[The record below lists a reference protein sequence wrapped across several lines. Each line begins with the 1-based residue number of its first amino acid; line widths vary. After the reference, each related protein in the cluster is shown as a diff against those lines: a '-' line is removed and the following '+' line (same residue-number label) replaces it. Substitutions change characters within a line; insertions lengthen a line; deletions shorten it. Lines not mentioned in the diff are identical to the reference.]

1 MTGSSSPPIWRL
13 TLLRAIIFDFDGV
26 IVDSEPLIFR
36 LTQQMAAQE
45 HWTVTEA
52 EYFRDY
58 LALDDRG
65 IVEHLYHS
73 HGRPVD
79 AARRDELVEWKK
91 RAYADEI
98 RDGLP
103 AVPGAVEFVR
113 SLAAQYPLA
122 IASGSLR
129 SEIEHL
135 LSNLGLRDAF
145 QLIVAAD
152 DVERSKPAPDIFLKT
167 LEALRRLPGFRAAE
181 AGSHD
186 VPLAPLLARECL
198 VIEDA
203 PNGVRAAHA
212 AGMPCLALAHSRPLD
227 ELAHADWVAR
237 DFSGVD
243 LAAIIAAFHLFPPE
257 GRLSP

>member
-1 MTGSSSPPIWRL
+1 MTGSSSLNSREK

-73 HGRPVD
+73 HGCPVD
-79 AARRDELVEWKK
+79 AARRDELVQWKK

-113 SLAAQYPLA
+113 SLAAQYPLG

-135 LSNLGLRDAF
+135 LSNLGLREAF

-152 DVERSKPAPDIFLKT
+152 DVERSKPAPDIFLKA
-167 LEALRRLPGFRAAE
+167 LEALRNLPLFRRE
-181 AGSHD
+181 AGPKD
-186 VPLAPLLARECL
+186 AAPATLLARECL

-243 LAAIIAAFHLFPPE
+243 LAAIIAAFHLFPQE

>member
-1 MTGSSSPPIWRL
+1 
-13 TLLRAIIFDFDGV
+13 
-26 IVDSEPLIFR
+26 
-36 LTQQMAAQE
+36 MAAQE
-45 HWTVTEA
+45 HWTITEA

-65 IVEHLYHS
+65 IVEHLYRS

-79 AARRDELVEWKK
+79 AARRDELVGWKVH
-91 RAYADEI
+91 AYAEEI

-103 AVPGAVEFVR
+103 PFPGAVDFVR
-113 SLAAQYPLA
+113 ALVAQYPLA

-135 LSNLGLRDAF
+135 LSKLSLRAAF
-145 QLIVAAD
+145 QVVVAAD
-152 DVERSKPAPDIFLKT
+152 DVERSKPAPDIFLKA
-167 LEALRRLPGFRAAE
+167 LEALRLLPVFRAGE
-181 AGSHD
+181 AGSPA
-186 VPLAPLLARECL
+186 VPPLLARECL

-212 AGMPCLALAHSRPLD
+212 AGMRCLALAHSRPLA

-237 DFSGVD
+237 DFPEVD
-243 LAAIIAAFHLFPPE
+243 MAAIIAAF
-257 GRLSP
+257 RLS